1 MPLIGIKR
9 IDQGL
14 SIWRCLPCR
23 RSSGGRRG
31 QAPNRSPCWCA
42 RTGRNRD
49 RPPGNRR
56 GYRATRHLIDLGHRR
71 IAIIAG
77 PAYASSSRKR
87 LESYRKALAEAG
99 IPESPDLIQGST
111 FGIDSGAEV
120 AERSLALRERPT
132 AIFAINDKT
141 AIGVLS
147 ALTRAGLSV
156 PGDISLVGYNDVPIV
171 SQLLV
176 PLTSVRVPFEQI
188 AAMAL
193 ELLEAT
199 KEPRELIMR
208 AAPTLIPRESTAQAP
223 VRSAVS

>member
-1 MPLIGIKR
+1 M
-9 IDQGL
+9 
-14 SIWRCLPCR
+14 
-23 RSSGGRRG
+23 
-31 QAPNRSPCWCA
+31 
-42 RTGRNRD
+42 
-49 RPPGNRR
+49 
-56 GYRATRHLIDLGHRR
+56 
-71 IAIIAG
+71 
-77 PAYASSSRKR
+77 
-87 LESYRKALAEAG
+87 
-99 IPESPDLIQGST
+99 
-111 FGIDSGAEV
+111 

-132 AIFAINDKT
+132 AIFAINGKT

-199 KEPRELIMR
+199 KEH
-208 AAPTLIPRESTAQAP
+208 
-223 VRSAVS
+223 VS